1 MNFLRSLL
9 LSLSLSTHHDCQ
21 PILPNTPS
29 KMNSVDTLSS
39 MELRGAFVFFR
50 FHAEITRPRSS
61 ALTLKIEVLPSQIL
75 ASPSDAVAKL
85 GIKLPLPTLFTTLSP
100 EGPVSGS
107 LHESRNFSSR
117 SLFFFVPCLERM
129 QNRASIKVDL
139 APPTRKSSA
148 GSCKETNQTL
158 FFVPGPSSFC
168 RMLIASKV
176 LIHPRSAWHIWVR
189 DFGP

>member
-1 MNFLRSLL
+1 MIVIEHSSPDIHVQPEFALNSLRSSL
-9 LSLSLSTHHDCQ
+9 LSLKHTMFVTPSFQ
-21 PILPNTPS
+21 TPS
-29 KMNSVDTLSS
+29 KMSSVDTLSS

-50 FHAEITRPRSS
+50 FHAEITRLPSS

-85 GIKLPLPTLFTTLSP
+85 GIKLPLPTLCTTLSL
-100 EGPVSGS
+100 EGPVSVS

-117 SLFFFVPCLERM
+117 SLSFFVPCLEQM

-176 LIHPRSAWHIWVR
+176 
-189 DFGP
+189 